1 MPIPSTIGNVSESNE
16 NITLGILSSTIIIG
30 STHNLNAYLTVAFFD
45 LVGKEASPW
54 PVTFQESFP
63 RAY

>member
-1 MPIPSTIGNVSESNE
+1 MPIPSTIGNVSESKE
-16 NITLGILSSTIIIG
+16 STTLSILSSTVIIG
-30 STHNLNAYLTVAFFD
+30 STHDLNAYLTVAFFD